1 MEKEKEVEKNERYW
15 KAKRAGIQHRHDK
28 QLLNKD
34 ITMKEK
40 VRKLEFELECATLE
54 QNEKIQGAIDDE
66 QERAH
71 EKLKTEWEKWSNAID
86 KLKDNLMRNQQQ
98 HSTFMNNIIDDLLKE
113 RSCADKTES
122 LRNTSQRKAEREKEY
137 ADIRLEKLQG
147 VESSLAEVK
156 DAFVEVNNGL
166 KKTQDKEIPILLCQ

>member
-1 MEKEKEVEKNERYW
+1 M
-15 KAKRAGIQHRHDK
+15 A
-28 QLLNKD
+28 
-34 ITMKEK
+34 
-40 VRKLEFELECATLE
+40 
-54 QNEKIQGAIDDE
+54 
-66 QERAH
+66 
-71 EKLKTEWEKWSNAID
+71 EKWSNAID

-166 KKTQDKEIPILLCQ
+166 KKTQDKEIPILLPLIVIEHTCKVGSNNSSW